1 MEDNESDGSYT
12 GASSFSNENP
22 YKKWEEFC
30 TMYANPGSTQIQL
43 WQFLLELLKV
53 IPLVLR
59 IDLKKLLKTPKHQH
73 CITWEGGEGEF
84 RMIDPDEVARLWGDR
99 KGKPN
104 MNYGKL
110 SRALRYS
117 CYSCSSVNI

>member
-1 MEDNESDGSYT
+1 MDENESEGSYT

-53 IPLVLR
+53 ILLF
-59 IDLKKLLKTPKHQH
+59 KKYLFT
-73 CITWEGGEGEF
+73 IIF
-84 RMIDPDEVARLWGDR
+84 RLQSTSTV
-99 KGKPN
+99 
-104 MNYGKL
+104 
-110 SRALRYS
+110 
-117 CYSCSSVNI
+117 